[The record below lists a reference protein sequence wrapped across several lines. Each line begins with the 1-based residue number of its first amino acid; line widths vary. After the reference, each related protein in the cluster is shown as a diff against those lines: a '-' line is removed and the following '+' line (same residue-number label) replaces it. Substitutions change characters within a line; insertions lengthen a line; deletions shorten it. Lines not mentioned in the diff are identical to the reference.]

1 MLYLGVSDNHD
12 SQLKIIQALTR
23 KFKLDPDIQLEHV
36 AQLCPFNYTGADFYA
51 LCSDAMLKA
60 MTRKAEEIDTKIGK
74 FQFYH
79 LRCLFHDLTIACK
92 PALMNQSPPYST
104 GQLLTPQYYLAELAL
119 PAEMEVLVSQQDFE
133 AALSELVPSVSQ
145 AEMLHY
151 KVVQQRFSGET
162 MNSEEKMAQKQ
173 IEMPLPLPLMNG
185 VKMNGNM
192 SVNGSKEVVMNGYGH
207 GGEEDFVPSRKD
219 KGKGKA
225 VQNETIDL

>member
-1 MLYLGVSDNHD
+1 
-12 SQLKIIQALTR
+12 
-23 KFKLDPDIQLEHV
+23 
-36 AQLCPFNYTGADFYA
+36 
-51 LCSDAMLKA
+51 
-60 MTRKAEEIDTKIGK
+60 
-74 FQFYH
+74 
-79 LRCLFHDLTIACK
+79 
-92 PALMNQSPPYST
+92 MNQSPPYST

-173 IEMPLPLPLMNG
+173 IEMPLPVTNG
-185 VKMNGNM
+185 VKINGNMNGNGNGNGNKAVVV
-192 SVNGSKEVVMNGYGH
+192 VNGH

-225 VQNETIDL
+225 VQDETLDL